1 MVDGLANIK
10 PVNPALPSS
19 HVPLCL
25 LLCIYISSLCVFD
38 WLNLLK
44 PLFSLEK
51 LTPVP
56 ELCTAWPL
64 RLMIG
69 PMFYLKWEQKA
80 AGLWP
85 RLALGETRHWCFV
98 LGLKLKHSCGALVRR
113 WGASSGGR
121 RRRRNTLASLCG
133 AAAAAAAGRLTR
145 LHSPSPTRSDPAKN
159 RPLRGC

>member
-1 MVDGLANIK
+1 MVDGLANIQ
-10 PVNPALPSS
+10 PVNPTLLSS
-19 HVPLCL
+19 HLPLCL
-25 LLCIYISSLCVFD
+25 LLRIYISSVCVFD

-44 PLFSLEK
+44 PLFSFEK

-64 RLMIG
+64 CLMIG
-69 PMFYLKWEQKA
+69 PMFYLKWEQKV

-85 RLALGETRHWCFV
+85 RLALGETRHWRFV
-98 LGLKLKHSCGALVRR
+98 PGLKLKHSCGALVRR

-121 RRRRNTLASLCG
+121 RRRSTLASLCG
-133 AAAAAAAGRLTR
+133 AAAAAAGRLTR

-159 RPLRGC
+159 RLLPGC